1 MRINLFDQDKDGGIE
16 IRRQSFRRKD
26 TTSLVYLKFLQS
38 RRAYLIFNQNM
49 DNTSSERLAEIADR
63 FNTHCDAG
71 NTQEAQA
78 SFDNMQ
84 GIIQQQIFEAQNS
97 VQETSKG

>member
-1 MRINLFDQDKDGGIE
+1 
-16 IRRQSFRRKD
+16 
-26 TTSLVYLKFLQS
+26 
-38 RRAYLIFNQNM
+38 RAYLIFNQNM

>member
-1 MRINLFDQDKDGGIE
+1 MMKNINRFGNDLVDLVFAHTIE
-16 IRRQSFRRKD
+16 VHNDNLTK
-26 TTSLVYLKFLQS
+26 
-38 RRAYLIFNQNM
+38 RAYLIFNQNM